1 MRTNCAD
8 HQDDENYQVS
18 PLEGERERERERER
32 NSRSTDSD
40 CTHA

>member
-18 PLEGERERERERER
+18 PLEGERERERGIVGVLILIVHVHK
-32 NSRSTDSD
+32 
-40 CTHA
+40 C